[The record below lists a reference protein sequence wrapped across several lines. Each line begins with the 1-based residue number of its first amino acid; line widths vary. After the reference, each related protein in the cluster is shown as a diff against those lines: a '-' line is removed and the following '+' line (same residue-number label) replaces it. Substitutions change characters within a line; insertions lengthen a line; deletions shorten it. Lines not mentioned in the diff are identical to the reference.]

1 VTRHQRL
8 QKNMRNP
15 GRQKRRHRNR
25 AHRIF
30 RRKAQ
35 EEFASWMQDRLRA
48 QQIIEHELW
57 GLRINRPQ
65 AIVSMPAL

>member
-1 VTRHQRL
+1 MTRHQRL
-8 QKNMRNP
+8 KRTMRSP
-15 GRQKRRHRNR
+15 ARQARRRKNR

-35 EEFASWMQDRLRA
+35 EEFAVWMEDRLRA
-48 QQIIEHELW
+48 QQIIEYELW

-65 AIVSMPAL
+65 ALVVTSL